1 MEGDRKYRQNGYQDS
16 SRDSS
21 HSGPRREQE
30 RPKPQGP
37 RPPLDVTGPRLPR
50 LVQSVTAS
58 RCYNC
63 SATLGPGTDF
73 RGNCPKCG
81 TALHCCKQCSNFEPS
96 TRFQCLKPIPARI
109 PVKDQANE
117 CELFKP
123 RVTVARDGAHGA
135 GQGAGP
141 NGTGYGSGNGSGN
154 GSSNG
159 SGNGSYGSRSDAAV
173 PRSASDARA
182 AFDNLFRK
190 TD

>member
-21 HSGPRREQE
+21 HSGPRHEE
-30 RPKPQGP
+30 RPRPQGP
-37 RPPLDVTGPRLPR
+37 RPPLDITGPRLPR

-81 TALHCCKQCSNFEPS
+81 TALHCCKQCSSFEPS

-109 PVKDQANE
+109 AVKDQANE
-117 CELFKP
+117 CELFKA
-123 RVTVARDGAHGA
+123 RVTVARDAAHG
-135 GQGAGP
+135 G
-141 NGTGYGSGNGSGN
+141 GYGSGYGSGSN
-154 GSSNG
+154 GGSSHDAPANG
-159 SGNGSYGSRSDAAV
+159 NRSGDGAV

-190 TD
+190 PTE